1 MFLCID
7 FDASGF
13 IDHGEW
19 EIIDDF
25 CSAMGPRARQHCLT
39 RAMPFSKDTPI
50 SQEEFLARGAPIL
63 GENRSHRYALLAK
76 HVKAALQD
84 LVQSRMAFES
94 VDENGD
100 GELDADEL
108 MALFI
113 KLGASCTHE
122 ECTALIA
129 EYDDNHNGTIDW
141 REFVLSHVH
150 ASHVHEGIFHKGS
163 KLESLFNAKAISCI
177 PSIYDQENMMHLV
190 DEAELER
197 MAEAMPPLE
206 FRGARLMSWLQHKLE
221 DQMWSSSRNDTHIL
235 GAGHRLAING
245 YGWSA
250 VAFGMLIG
258 ALFGYFGY
266 LLEIY
271 MTEVWSDYVFTEPGD
286 DKTTKFKVTL
296 GLAIGAISC
305 FMTIFEL
312 AGVWMYELFT
322 VVEMTK
328 LAGVRLWPLNGERS
342 FIAAALVRAVL

>member
-1 MFLCID
+1 MHPC
-7 FDASGF
+7 
-13 IDHGEW
+13 
-19 EIIDDF
+19 
-25 CSAMGPRARQHCLT
+25 
-39 RAMPFSKDTPI
+39 
-50 SQEEFLARGAPIL
+50 
-63 GENRSHRYALLAK
+63 
-76 HVKAALQD
+76 VALQC
-84 LVQSRMAFES
+84 A
-94 VDENGD
+94 
-100 GELDADEL
+100 A
-108 MALFI
+108 A
-113 KLGASCTHE
+113 A
-122 ECTALIA
+122 
-129 EYDDNHNGTIDW
+129 
-141 REFVLSHVH
+141 
-150 ASHVHEGIFHKGS
+150 
-163 KLESLFNAKAISCI
+163 
-177 PSIYDQENMMHLV
+177 
-190 DEAELER
+190 
-197 MAEAMPPLE
+197 
-206 FRGARLMSWLQHKLE
+206 
-221 DQMWSSSRNDTHIL
+221 RNDTHIL